1 MNKDQDLAGEAG
13 ESITSSFCSLRRRG
27 RGQGASSMGTLR
39 TLLSSGGL
47 PRNEGL
53 SSPLRKTEGTGW
65 PDWAQDI
72 AQPGV
77 QNEGTSL

>member
-53 SSPLRKTEGTGW
+53 SSPLRKTEGDRMARLGTGHCPTW
-65 PDWAQDI
+65 GA
-72 AQPGV
+72 
-77 QNEGTSL
+77 E